1 MDSSIPR
8 ILEELKNHAPALGA
22 WTYIA
27 LWGLADMTK
36 RMKEHPNAPRF
47 ADILFPHSEV
57 PLFTEEQARS
67 LEEAW
72 KATPLFAKEGQTGG
86 GHDPGVLELFDQHT
100 EWVLGGSTK
109 QSGGAGSLR
118 QFTSKVGSVV
128 GAALGNANPEWF
140 SPDHHIGSFWNT
152 LDTLDTE
159 LTNFSKQYGLMALES
174 VAPDPKFIIPLGPFP
189 LPVMIPVKM
198 VLPMINVVLEI
209 LRYLGPKIPLLG
221 RFTQAPLSILL
232 ALLDLARGNLYHALF
247 SMLGIFGRS
256 PMVTGMILKIVRD
269 AFMLISPNIRTELRS
284 ALYKSSKSFVVG
296 FFFWLFTVVSPEI
309 IRRPI
314 VALLGRVQNLVE
326 TYNLTAERLSEKA
339 TTALAGVA
347 TVEFPQLPSERIP
360 SFSDLYLI
368 QEYIQMPQV
377 YCHPDVDTLLQSM
390 RSIPPLALFFDLM
403 NIPQKDSAEWQQACA
418 QVEST
423 PLADYLKPTITPSIA
438 PAPSVPPANDL

>member
-27 LWGLADMTK
+27 LWGLADMAK
-36 RMKEHPNAPRF
+36 RMKEHPDAPRF

-72 KATPLFAKEGQTGG
+72 KATPLFAKQVQTGG
-86 GHDPGVLELFDQHT
+86 SQEPGVLELFDRHT
-100 EWVLGGSTK
+100 EWVLGRGNDGTN
-109 QSGGAGSLR
+109 QRGGSLR
-118 QFTSKVGSVV
+118 QFSSKVGNVM
-128 GAALGNANPEWF
+128 GTALGNADPEWF

-198 VLPMINVVLEI
+198 VLPMINIVLEI

-221 RFTQAPLSILL
+221 SFTQAPLSILL

-314 VALLGRVQNLVE
+314 VALLGRVQNLAE

-339 TTALAGVA
+339 TTALGGVA

-423 PLADYLKPTITPSIA
+423 PLADYLKPTIQIA
-438 PAPSVPPANDL
+438 PVSTPAENNL